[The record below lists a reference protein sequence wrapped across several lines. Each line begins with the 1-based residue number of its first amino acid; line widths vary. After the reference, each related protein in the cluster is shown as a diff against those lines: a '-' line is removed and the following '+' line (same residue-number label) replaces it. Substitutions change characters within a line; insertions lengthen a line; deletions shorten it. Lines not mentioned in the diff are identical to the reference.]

1 MPATLE
7 VETMR
12 PADPEPARSDSSAAP
27 LARAPAIT
35 WFEIPALGYE
45 ATVAFYDALLGAPLQ
60 RVQDPEMGAYAKFDG
75 PEDGTQGCVARARD
89 HKPSADGTVVYLWC
103 GLDLDPVLKRATN
116 LGARIAAPKCI
127 LPHGIG
133 AVAQIVDPEGNR
145 VGLHARR

>member
-12 PADPEPARSDSSAAP
+12 PADPEPSRSDASAAP
-27 LARAPAIT
+27 LARAPTIT
-35 WFEIPALGYE
+35 WFEIPALDYE
-45 ATVAFYDALLGAPLQ
+45 ATVAFYDALLGAKLQ
-60 RVQDPEMGAYAKFDG
+60 RVEDPEMGAYAKFDG
-75 PEDGTQGCVARARD
+75 ADDGTQGCVAPARGF
-89 HKPSADGTVVYLWC
+89 KPSADGTVVYLWC
-103 GLDLDPVLKRATN
+103 GVDLDPVLARAAE